1 MSERQFDLSQFH
13 VTIVPSLKDICSVF
27 KYSLLFI
34 PLRGFSYNQI
44 HKSGGKKSL
53 SRQVPDLGLGKY
65 GYHDMTKKV

>member
-1 MSERQFDLSQFH
+1 MSEREFDLTQFH

-44 HKSGGKKSL
+44 HKSGGKKSFVKAGF
-53 SRQVPDLGLGKY
+53 RIWGLEN
-65 GYHDMTKKV
+65 MATMI